1 MRVLFVLVLLVLLAG
16 CSSTSLVGSWRE
28 PRYQGPPMSRI
39 LVIGVSEDG
48 TMRRIFEGQF
58 TRSLQ
63 ERGLQALPSY
73 NLIPEDGQVPEERI
87 AEAVRQAGAD
97 GVLMTRTVKSETE
110 TAVLPG
116 YTRTLVMPGPADHR
130 PSTAHHG
137 SLYGHYSSAWTT
149 YVPPTVTEYQVL
161 TLETDLWS
169 VPRNERV
176 WSGVTQTT
184 EGGNINR
191 NIDDVVE
198 IITEALAEEDLI

>member
-1 MRVLFVLVLLVLLAG
+1 
-16 CSSTSLVGSWRE
+16 
-28 PRYQGPPMSRI
+28 MSRI
-39 LVIGVSEDG
+39 LVIGVSDDG

-58 TRSLQ
+58 AQALQ
-63 ERGLQALPSY
+63 ERGVQAVPSY
-73 NLIPEDGQVPEERI
+73 NLIPENGQVPEERI
-87 AEAVRQAGAD
+87 AEAVGQSGAD

-116 YTRTLVMPGPADHR
+116 YTRTLVTPNPAYR
-130 PSTAHHG
+130 PSIGHRG

-149 YVPPTVTEYQVL
+149 YVPPTVTEYQVV

-169 VPRNERV
+169 VAGKERV

-191 NIDDVVE
+191 NIDDLAE
-198 IITEALAEEDLI
+198 IITGALAEEDLI